1 MTDVMTPHTPRDEA
15 FPDGTAPFS
24 HNQPSDSR
32 TAEFPP
38 VGVLTELALRAA
50 AAHERV
56 VDPRDIDQGR
66 IEGAPRLTGT
76 VGSTAGRLVAATA
89 PLHQTA
95 PLRPETAAI
104 GEAPHATYARAIGT
118 NLRAARQSRLG

>member
-1 MTDVMTPHTPRDEA
+1 MTDVMTPYTPRDEA

-50 AAHERV
+50 AAHERS
-56 VDPRDIDQGR
+56 VDPRDIDEGR
-66 IEGAPRLTGT
+66 IEGAPQHLTET

-95 PLRPETAAI
+95 PLRPETI
-104 GEAPHATYARAIGT
+104 GEAPHATYARTIGA
-118 NLRAARQSRLG
+118 NLEMARRNRLG

>member
-1 MTDVMTPHTPRDEA
+1 MTPHTPRDEA
-15 FPDGTAPFS
+15 FPDGTARFS
-24 HNQPSDSR
+24 HNQPSDLR
-32 TAEFPP
+32 TAELPP

-50 AAHERV
+50 STDARV

-66 IEGAPRLTGT
+66 IEGVPHLTET

-95 PLRPETAAI
+95 PPRRETI
-104 GEAPHATYARAIGT
+104 GEAPHATYARTIGT
-118 NLRAARQSRLG
+118 NLREARQSRLG

>member
-1 MTDVMTPHTPRDEA
+1 MTDVMTPYKPRDEA

-24 HNQPSDSR
+24 HDQPPDSR

-56 VDPRDIDQGR
+56 VDPRDIDEGR

-76 VGSTAGRLVAATA
+76 VGSAAGRLVAATA

-95 PLRPETAAI
+95 PRRPETI
-104 GEAPHATYARAIGT
+104 GVAPHATYVRTIGANLGVARL
-118 NLRAARQSRLG
+118 NRLG

>member
-15 FPDGTAPFS
+15 FPDGTARFS
-24 HNQPSDSR
+24 HNQPSDLR
-32 TAEFPP
+32 TAELPP

-50 AAHERV
+50 AEHERV
-56 VDPRDIDQGR
+56 VDPGDIDEGR
-66 IEGAPRLTGT
+66 IEGAPHLTET
-76 VGSTAGRLVAATA
+76 VGSAAGRLVAATA

-95 PLRPETAAI
+95 PRRPETAAI

>member
-24 HNQPSDSR
+24 HDQPSDSR

-38 VGVLTELALRAA
+38 VLVLTELALRAA

>member
-1 MTDVMTPHTPRDEA
+1 MTDVMTPFTPKDEA

-24 HNQPSDSR
+24 HDQLPDSR

-56 VDPRDIDQGR
+56 VDPRDIDEGR
-66 IEGAPRLTGT
+66 IEGAPRLET
-76 VGSTAGRLVAATA
+76 VGSAAGRLVAATA
-89 PLHQTA
+89 SLHQAT
-95 PLRPETAAI
+95 PRGPETI
-104 GEAPHATYARAIGT
+104 HEAPHATYVRTIGGH
-118 NLRAARQSRLG
+118 LSMARQDRLG